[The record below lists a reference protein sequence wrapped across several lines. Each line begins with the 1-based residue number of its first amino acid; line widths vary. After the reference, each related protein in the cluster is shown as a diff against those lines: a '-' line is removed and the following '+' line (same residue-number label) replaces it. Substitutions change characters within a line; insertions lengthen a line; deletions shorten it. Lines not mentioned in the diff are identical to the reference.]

1 MLYICSLK
9 EKQMLKVENIS
20 VSYDG
25 ESVLEAFSCHVQRGD
40 FACVTGRSGC
50 GKSSLLKAL
59 VGMAPIG
66 SGMIS
71 VDGAALNEK
80 SCHIVR
86 EKVSY
91 LPQDLQFPYDY
102 VKDFIDVMMR
112 VGKVDDRTKV
122 QSLLQDNMTFLGL
135 DEELLSRRMT
145 ELSGGQRQRLVL
157 AVLALLDKEVW
168 LLDEPTAA
176 LDAESRNLVIE
187 FLLRLQREGKT
198 IVAVSHDA
206 CFASHCSKV
215 IRID

>member
-1 MLYICSLK
+1 MYICSLK
-9 EKQMLKVENIS
+9 EKLMLKVENIS

-25 ESVLEAFSCHVQRGD
+25 ESVLEAFSCHVRRGD

-50 GKSSLLKAL
+50 GKTSLLKAL

-66 SGMIS
+66 DGVVC
-71 VDGAALNEK
+71 VDGDVLNEK

-86 EKVSY
+86 GKVSY

-102 VKDFIDVMMR
+102 VKDFVDVMMR
-112 VGKVDDRTKV
+112 VGKMDDRTKF
-122 QSLLQDNMTFLGL
+122 LLGLQDNMTLLGL
-135 DEELLSRRMT
+135 DEELLHRRMT

-157 AVLALLDKEVW
+157 AVLALLDKELW

-176 LDAESRNLVIE
+176 LDEESRNLVID
-187 FLLRLQREGKT
+187 FLLGLQRKGKT

-206 CFASHCSKV
+206 CFASHCSKL